1 MRKQQIAILTFF
13 TALIATALLYISGSV
28 LADGEDKRV
37 LFLSSYSYGWNTVQ
51 IQIEGI
57 KEGIGEN
64 ITLDY
69 EFMDTKRFP
78 DDESIHRF
86 YTELK
91 YRMERV
97 EPYDVVILGD
107 DAALQF
113 AMKYRDDLF
122 RDIPLVFEGIN
133 DTAYAME
140 VSKDPLITGVLE
152 KLSFEKNIAFARTL
166 YPNATTI
173 TAILDDSVTGEAER
187 KSFYQYAANYPEFTF
202 SEINSS
208 RLTTE
213 ELRDTLASVEK
224 DTILIYITLTE
235 DASGKNYTS
244 SQSIRLVAQNA
255 NVPAF
260 RMVSGGI
267 GEGLLGGNIVSMELS
282 GKIAAAMATAI
293 CNGTHPA
300 VFDVEEDA
308 PNIYCIDEA
317 VMRKYNLD
325 LSLIPKDAEIMN
337 HLPTFF
343 EKHREIIFPLIVI
356 FLILIFVIAQLVLR
370 TRKQTVRANL
380 LTRTA
385 SEYEKSSTHDFLTG
399 LPNRTKLYDDLSRII
414 DGNSVSSLFIFDID
428 NFKGINDTYGHNVG
442 DEVLKEVGNRLLK
455 ATDNIFCSYRLAGDE
470 FICILKNNF
479 RNDIDKYARMCL
491 KLFQDDFCLSKNTLT
506 VHISLGI
513 AVYPDDAA
521 SVKDLIEH
529 ADQAMYSV
537 KKHGKNDYAFY
548 DSIRKQSG

>member
-1 MRKQQIAILTFF
+1 MNKRLTGIFLFF
-13 TALIATALLYISGSV
+13 SSLITAAFICLSGHV

-37 LFLSSYSYGWNTVQ
+37 LFLSSYSYGWDTVQ

-78 DDESIHRF
+78 DEESIRRF

-122 RDIPLVFEGIN
+122 KDIPLVYEGIN
-133 DTAYAME
+133 DTQYAME

-166 YPNATTI
+166 FPDATTV
-173 TAILDDSVTGEAER
+173 TAILDNSVTGEAER
-187 KSFYQYAANYPEFTF
+187 KSFYQHAASYPEFTF

-208 RLTTE
+208 LLTTE
-213 ELRDTLASVEK
+213 ELRNTLASVEPN
-224 DTILIYITLTE
+224 TILIYITLTE

-244 SQSIRLVAQNA
+244 NQSIRLVAENA

-282 GKIAAAMATAI
+282 GKIAAEMATEI
-293 CNGTHPA
+293 CNGKDPGEFE
-300 VFDVEEDA
+300 VVEDG
-308 PNIYCIDEA
+308 PNIYCVDEA
-317 VMRKYNLD
+317 VMRKYHLD
-325 LSLIPKDAEIMN
+325 LSLIPKDAEIIN
-337 HLPTFF
+337 HLPTFM
-343 EKHREIIFPLIVI
+343 EKHQEILLPMVIV
-356 FLILIFVIAQLVLR
+356 FLVLAIIIAQLLMR
-370 TRKQTVRANL
+370 SRKQNVRARL

-385 SEYEKSSTHDFLTG
+385 SEYQKSSTHDFLTG
-399 LPNRTKLYDDLSRII
+399 LPNRTKLYDDVTQII
-414 DGNSVSSLFIFDID
+414 GENTGCSLFIFDID
-428 NFKGINDTYGHNVG
+428 GFKNINDTYGHNVG
-442 DEVLKEVGNRLLK
+442 DEVLKEVGNRFTRLNDPDFI
-455 ATDNIFCSYRLAGDE
+455 TYRLAGDE
-470 FICILKNNF
+470 FVCVLKDNT
-479 RNDIDKYARMCL
+479 RIEMEKYADLCMNI
-491 KLFQDDFCLSKNTLT
+491 FHEDFHLSKTILT

-513 AVYPDDAA
+513 AVYPDDATNP
-521 SVKDLIEH
+521 KDLLEH

-537 KKHGKNDYAFY
+537 KKTSKNGYTFY
-548 DSIRKQSG
+548 HKIKH

>member
-1 MRKQQIAILTFF
+1 MKKHQIAILTCFM
-13 TALIATALLYISGSV
+13 ALIATALIYISDSV
-28 LADGEDKRV
+28 LADDEDKRV

-64 ITLDY
+64 ISLDY

-78 DDESIHRF
+78 DEESIYRF

-97 EPYDVVILGD
+97 EPYDVIILGD

-122 RDIPLVFEGIN
+122 KDIPLVFEGIN

-166 YPNATTI
+166 FPNATTI

-244 SQSIRLVAQNA
+244 SQSIRLVAENA

-282 GKIAAAMATAI
+282 GKIAAEMATKI
-293 CNGTHPA
+293 CNGTNPA

-325 LSLIPKDAEIMN
+325 LSLIPKDAEVIN
-337 HLPTFF
+337 HMPTFF
-343 EKHREIIFPLIVI
+343 EKYKEIILPLIVI

-370 TRKQTVRANL
+370 TRKQTVRAKL

-399 LPNRTKLYDDLSRII
+399 LPNRTKLYDDLTQIVNS
-414 DGNSVSSLFIFDID
+414 NSVCSLFIFDID

-442 DEVLKEVGNRLLK
+442 DEVLKEVGIRLLK
-455 ATDNIFCSYRLAGDE
+455 ATDGIFRTYRLAGDE
-470 FICILKNNF
+470 FICILMNNF

-491 KLFQDDFCLSKNTLT
+491 DLFQDDFCLSKNTLT

-529 ADQAMYSV
+529 ADQAMYTV

-548 DSIRKQSG
+548 DSIKNQLY